1 MSGNLTD
8 LMTPEQARM
17 MYAALR
23 ERLPQGAD
31 QPIDVT
37 APLEFLSVSAR
48 QPNAPVTQGIAA
60 TAQPP
65 ADADLPV
72 PPPQMAPPPAA
83 RPGPA
88 TPAEA
93 AAAPSPT
100 MPQGEADALA
110 RLRELV
116 GNQEGRPSQGE
127 LARDALSNFF
137 FSMAAS
143 RNPSFFGQLGEAGQT
158 FSTAAR
164 QARQDARQERQVD
177 VEAAYRA
184 ASEARQAAEADWA
197 RDPRNPLNIA
207 RLAAARSDEVR
218 ARAALASAGRERLGQ
233 GVQIERQGQDG
244 QTQYGVAYPGAS
256 GGYEERWFPGNVRP
270 SRTGAER
277 LQLTALRAIQ
287 QEGDRA
293 ERAYR
298 DSFRNSPSPP
308 NPEEIRRGAA
318 QEAATARRRA
328 AIEYGIDPEVAE
340 RFGSTAAPTEGG
352 NRVRLPGL

>member
-1 MSGNLTD
+1 MMSGNLTD

-60 TAQPP
+60 TAQAS
-65 ADADLPV
+65 ADAA
-72 PPPQMAPPPAA
+72 QPAA
-83 RPGPA
+83 ASAPA
-88 TPAEA
+88 ATT
-93 AAAPSPT
+93 AAPAAQATASPT
-100 MPQGEADALA
+100 VPQGEADALA

-116 GNQEGRPSQGE
+116 GSREGRPSEGE

-197 RDPRNPLNIA
+197 RDQRNPLNIA
-207 RLAAARSDEVR
+207 RLAAARSDEIR

-233 GVQIERQGQDG
+233 GIQIERQGPDG

-256 GGYEERWFPGNVRP
+256 GGYEERWFPGNARP
-270 SRTGAER
+270 YRTGADR
-277 LQLTALRAIQ
+277 LQLTALRAVQ
-287 QEGDRA
+287 QAGDQAARG
-293 ERAYR
+293 YR
-298 DSFRNSPSPP
+298 ESFRNATTPPS
-308 NPEEIRRGAA
+308 PEEIQRGAN
-318 QEAATARRRA
+318 QAAAEARRRA
-328 AIEYGIDPEVAE
+328 AIDYGIDPEVAE
-340 RFGSTAAPTEGG
+340 RFGGTAAPAANSEPEYDAYG
-352 NRVRLPGL
+352 RRIAR